1 MTDFSRNLDY
11 QLLSQPLDKKNTGAF
26 GANQSSANPGT
37 PEETVNDVYTSG
49 VLTFDEVTL
58 APGDTLTIH
67 VTFTDQFAAMLT
79 RGFTGPS
86 GHPSG
91 FMGQTV
97 TDPNAS
103 AASVLSPASF

>member
-26 GANQSSANPGT
+26 GADQSSANLGT
-37 PEETVNDVYTSG
+37 KDPVNDVYTSG
-49 VLTFDEVTL
+49 VLTFDAVTL
-58 APGDTLTIH
+58 ASGDTLTIH

-103 AASVLSPASF
+103 SGFSFEPGII